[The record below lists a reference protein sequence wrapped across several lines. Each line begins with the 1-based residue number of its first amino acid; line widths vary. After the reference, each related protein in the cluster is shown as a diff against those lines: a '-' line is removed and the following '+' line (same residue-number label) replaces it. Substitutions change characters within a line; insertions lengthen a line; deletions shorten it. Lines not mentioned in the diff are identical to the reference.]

1 MVSLPGIG
9 DIPFKQPP
17 EFTRKILYNLYPRI
31 QDTSAWDNFLNLN
44 HTPPY
49 ISSEPEITHVRL
61 DLSDPTARV
70 DGEIP
75 LRFLVLSTDGLT
87 DLCGGPGLERIIDTW
102 ARNLKE
108 PVAEDLPGQ
117 SSNMALRM
125 LWHALGEES
134 EAVSKFL
141 VQMDD
146 PCIDDTS
153 IIVQSIDARPRIWPS
168 VPGSCI

>member
-1 MVSLPGIG
+1 MSLPGIG
-9 DIPFKQPP
+9 DIPFKQPQ
-17 EFTRKILYNLYPRI
+17 EFTRRILYNLYPGI

-61 DLSDPTARV
+61 DLLGPTARV

-75 LRFLVLSTDGLT
+75 LRFLILSSDGLT
-87 DLCGGPGLERIIDTW
+87 DLCEGPGLERIIDTW
-102 ARNLKE
+102 ARNLKK
-108 PVAEDLPGQ
+108 PVAEDLTGQ

-141 VQMDD
+141 VQTDD
-146 PCIDDTS
+146 PWIDDTS